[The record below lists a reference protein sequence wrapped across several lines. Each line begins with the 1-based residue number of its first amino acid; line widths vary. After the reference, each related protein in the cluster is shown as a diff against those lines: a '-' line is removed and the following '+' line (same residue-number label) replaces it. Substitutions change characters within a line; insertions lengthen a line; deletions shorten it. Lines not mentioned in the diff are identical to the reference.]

1 MNNLSETFKVSEALH
16 DALIPSGT
24 YPVTVLDSTVKL
36 ADDGIQEII
45 VLSLEMTMPTA
56 EQRSTVDYLRINS
69 DNPIV
74 RQIARNNFADMLV
87 ALNIGELKAVT
98 ELRGKSLQ
106 VRVTVREIPGKRP
119 LNNYSY
125 FASKTPVTEQRVP
138 ESA

>member
-16 DALIPSGT
+16 DALIPSGA

-56 EQRSTVDYLRINS
+56 EKRSAVDYLRINN
-69 DNPIV
+69 DHPTV
-74 RQIARNNFADMLV
+74 REIARKNFAHMLDALDIAELSDV
-87 ALNIGELKAVT
+87 A

-106 VRVTVREIPGKRP
+106 VRVTVKEIPGKRP

-138 ESA
+138 ENA